1 METVYAIHNYCAQ
14 NDDELTFK
22 VGDPILV
29 LEKDEMYWDGWW
41 QGQDIL
47 GQTGLFPMNYTSYEK
62 PATNSSYDNDNNN
75 NNKNMNK
82 TNSVELIKNN
92 DGELI
97 TIPQARMPNPSA
109 NQTIADIQ
117 NKLHTKKQQS
127 IEKINSESKSD
138 SSICETNSV
147 PNLPIQRTPPVIQLQ
162 KQLQR
167 QSQRQSKGSLKNG
180 RSSVSSSGSN
190 HSESLSSPSRQNT
203 DNIKVL
209 DYSSKPNNNL
219 QSNPLTWNVEQVC
232 QWLKEKGFDSVIEHF
247 IENDITGDILL
258 GLDLDSLKELNIMS
272 YGKRVHIM
280 NAIKVL
286 KESSV
291 LNQDQGNSLQPHPIM
306 ESTSKSIKQSKS
318 IDILDK
324 VDVRPESSYVKSNEH
339 TSWPQ
344 QINNT
349 NEKIQTITG
358 KTHKKKSSRIFS
370 KLNFTNKGDK
380 HNNKSEKHET
390 IFSFNTKPAK
400 KDKSQSISSEGW
412 EFLVEEDYGKKH
424 KNKSKNLSRKIS
436 KEYLDR
442 NSLVGSQLGLP
453 KYSIKNEHNRLHSV
467 DESIGENEETLKNL
481 GTPDYEGWLMKQ
493 DDKNKSWKNRFCV
506 LKEQTLYYFQ
516 NDKMVQTL
524 RVKGSINITGYR
536 VIPDENILQGKYG
549 FKLVHDIERPYY
561 FAHENLGKMREW
573 MKAIMKATI
582 SRDPTSPVFSSSEL
596 NTMSL
601 AEARKLVH
609 KKSELTNKS
618 LQSSNGTD
626 SSTLER
632 SLSPTFYST
641 YLPSNSSF
649 NRPNPQHSSRCRSV
663 SPLPEMSGQP
673 VTMTFSKSKSSAF
686 KKLIKSTSFDSITI
700 NYM

>member
-47 GQTGLFPMNYTSYEK
+47 GQTGLFPMNYT
-62 PATNSSYDNDNNN
+62 
-75 NNKNMNK
+75 
-82 TNSVELIKNN
+82 
-92 DGELI
+92 
-97 TIPQARMPNPSA
+97 R
-109 NQTIADIQ
+109 
-117 NKLHTKKQQS
+117 
-127 IEKINSESKSD
+127 
-138 SSICETNSV
+138 
-147 PNLPIQRTPPVIQLQ
+147 
-162 KQLQR
+162 
-167 QSQRQSKGSLKNG
+167 SLKNG

-190 HSESLSSPSRQNT
+190 HSEYLSSPSRQNT

-219 QSNPLTWNVEQVC
+219 Q
-232 QWLKEKGFDSVIEHF
+232 K
-247 IENDITGDILL
+247 NDITGDILL

-291 LNQDQGNSLQPHPIM
+291 LNQDQSNSLQETLIGKKMTIM
-306 ESTSKSIKQSKS
+306 KH
-318 IDILDK
+318 K
-324 VDVRPESSYVKSNEH
+324 VDVRPESSFVKSNEH

-412 EFLVEEDYGKKH
+412 E
-424 KNKSKNLSRKIS
+424 
-436 KEYLDR
+436 
-442 NSLVGSQLGLP
+442 
-453 KYSIKNEHNRLHSV
+453 NEHNRLHSV

-516 NDKMVQTL
+516 NDK
-524 RVKGSINITGYR
+524 
-536 VIPDENILQGKYG
+536 GKYG

-618 LQSSNGTD
+618 LQSSNSTD
-626 SSTLER
+626 SPTLER

>member
-47 GQTGLFPMNYTSYEK
+47 GQIG
-62 PATNSSYDNDNNN
+62 SS
-75 NNKNMNK
+75 KN
-82 TNSVELIKNN
+82 
-92 DGELI
+92 
-97 TIPQARMPNPSA
+97 A
-109 NQTIADIQ
+109 
-117 NKLHTKKQQS
+117 
-127 IEKINSESKSD
+127 
-138 SSICETNSV
+138 
-147 PNLPIQRTPPVIQLQ
+147 
-162 KQLQR
+162 
-167 QSQRQSKGSLKNG
+167 

-190 HSESLSSPSRQNT
+190 HSEYLSSPTRQNI
-203 DNIKVL
+203 DNMKML

-219 QSNPLTWNVEQVC
+219 QVNPLTWNVEQVC
-232 QWLKEKGFDSVIEHF
+232 QWLKEKGFDS
-247 IENDITGDILL
+247 
-258 GLDLDSLKELNIMS
+258 S

-280 NAIKVL
+280 NAINAL

-291 LNQDQGNSLQPHPIM
+291 LNQDQGNSLQLSYVWNNFI
-306 ESTSKSIKQSKS
+306 
-318 IDILDK
+318 
-324 VDVRPESSYVKSNEH
+324 VDVRPESSFVKSNEH
-339 TSWPQ
+339 TTSWPQ

-349 NEKIQTITG
+349 NEKIQ
-358 KTHKKKSSRIFS
+358 
-370 KLNFTNKGDK
+370 LNFTNKGDK

-400 KDKSQSISSEGW
+400 KEKSQSISSEGW
-412 EFLVEEDYGKKH
+412 EFLVEEDYEKKH
-424 KNKSKNLSRKIS
+424 KNKSKSLSRKIS
-436 KEYLDR
+436 KEH
-442 NSLVGSQLGLP
+442 LVFFM
-453 KYSIKNEHNRLHSV
+453 NEHNRLHSV
-467 DESIGENEETLKNL
+467 DESIGENEETLKNI

-506 LKEQTLYYFQ
+506 LKGQTLYYFQ
-516 NDKMVQTL
+516 NDKIAQTL
-524 RVKGSINITGYR
+524 RAKGSINITGYR

-609 KKSELTNKS
+609 KKSESTNKR

-626 SSTLER
+626 SPTLER

-641 YLPSNSSF
+641 YSPTNSF

-673 VTMTFSKSKSSAF
+673 VTMTFSKSKSSKSSAF

>member
-1 METVYAIHNYCAQ
+1 MAKLQYILYVNY
-14 NDDELTFK
+14 
-22 VGDPILV
+22 
-29 LEKDEMYWDGWW
+29 
-41 QGQDIL
+41 
-47 GQTGLFPMNYTSYEK
+47 S
-62 PATNSSYDNDNNN
+62 
-75 NNKNMNK
+75 
-82 TNSVELIKNN
+82 
-92 DGELI
+92 
-97 TIPQARMPNPSA
+97 
-109 NQTIADIQ
+109 
-117 NKLHTKKQQS
+117 
-127 IEKINSESKSD
+127 
-138 SSICETNSV
+138 
-147 PNLPIQRTPPVIQLQ
+147 
-162 KQLQR
+162 
-167 QSQRQSKGSLKNG
+167 
-180 RSSVSSSGSN
+180 
-190 HSESLSSPSRQNT
+190 
-203 DNIKVL
+203 
-209 DYSSKPNNNL
+209 
-219 QSNPLTWNVEQVC
+219 
-232 QWLKEKGFDSVIEHF
+232 
-247 IENDITGDILL
+247 ENDITGDILL